1 MGRKEKGRNVVVI
14 IKSTINQILT
24 KPEASK
30 MPASVLVI
38 DSTIVEL
45 RLKQQA
51 ELPRI
56 QAPTNNI
63 FKLCM

>member
-1 MGRKEKGRNVVVI
+1 MGDLNP
-14 IKSTINQILT
+14 
-24 KPEASK
+24 PEASK
-30 MPASVLVI
+30 MPASVLVT

-63 FKLCM
+63 FKICM

>member
-1 MGRKEKGRNVVVI
+1 MGDLNP
-14 IKSTINQILT
+14 
-24 KPEASK
+24 PEASK
-30 MPASVLVI
+30 MPASVLVT

-56 QAPTNNI
+56 QALGSHQQYFQVMHLI
-63 FKLCM
+63 CG